1 MTCALFQVIWSLKFY
16 SLLTNNLPFTS
27 KMASMRLKGLFFIF
41 FILDVDDSSTCFC
54 VNKTKQNRTRQ
65 NKNTSLEQQHKK
77 KKKRLENNKT
87 KKDNKIL
94 WLLT

>member
-65 NKNTSLEQQHKK
+65 NKNRFRKK
-77 KKKRLENNKT
+77 KKIREQQNKKGQQNSLVT
-87 KKDNKIL
+87 HVTL
-94 WLLT
+94 P